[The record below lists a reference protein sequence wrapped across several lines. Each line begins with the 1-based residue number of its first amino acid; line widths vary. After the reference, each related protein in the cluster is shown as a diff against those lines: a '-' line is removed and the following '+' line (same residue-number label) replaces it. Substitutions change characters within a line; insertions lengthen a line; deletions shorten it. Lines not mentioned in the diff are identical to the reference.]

1 MARPKLSKLEKLQN
15 RVRKRYP
22 GSFCVQDSIGQYY
35 IRWNDE
41 NLNDTF
47 LLENCLTELIAW
59 EQASITAKHEQH
71 INRTHPMKKL
81 VSEEQKHQNKERITR
96 RIRKYE

>member
-1 MARPKLSKLEKLQN
+1 MARPKLSNLQKLQN

-22 GSFCVQDSIGQYY
+22 GSICIQDSIGQYY
-35 IRWNDE
+35 IKWNDE

-47 LLENCLTELIAW
+47 LLENCLTELLAW

-71 INRTHPMKKL
+71 INRTHHMKKL

>member
-1 MARPKLSKLEKLQN
+1 MARPKLSLLEKVQN

-22 GSFCVQDSIGQYY
+22 GSFCVQDSQGLYY
-35 IRWNDE
+35 IEWNEE

-47 LLENCLTELIAW
+47 LLDNCDTELTAW
-59 EQASITAKHEQH
+59 EQAGITAKHEQH
-71 INRTHPMKKL
+71 INRTHPLKKL
-81 VSEEQKHQNKERITR
+81 ISKEQKNQNKERITK

>member
-1 MARPKLSKLEKLQN
+1 MARPKLPEIEKVQK

-22 GSFCVQDSIGQYY
+22 GSICVQDSIGQYY
-35 IRWNDE
+35 ISWNEE

-47 LLENCLTELIAW
+47 LLENCDTELLAW

-81 VSEEQKHQNKERITR
+81 ISQEQKDQNKERIIN
-96 RIRKYE
+96 RIQKL

>member
-22 GSFCVQDSIGQYY
+22 GSYCVQDSSGDYY
-35 IRWNDE
+35 IEWKSE

-47 LLENCLTELIAW
+47 LMENSSSELEAW
-59 EQASITAKHEQH
+59 KQAVITAKHEQH
-71 INRTHPMKKL
+71 INRTHPLKALM
-81 VSEEQKHQNKERITR
+81 SQEQKNQNKERITR
-96 RIRKYE
+96 RIRKL

>member
-1 MARPKLSKLEKLQN
+1 MARPKLLEIDKLKK

-22 GSFCVQDSIGQYY
+22 GSRCIQDSIGQYY
-35 IRWNDE
+35 IEWNDE

-47 LLENCLTELIAW
+47 LLDNCDTELIAW
-59 EQASITAKHEQH
+59 QQASITAKHEQH

-81 VSEEQKHQNKERITR
+81 ISQEQKNQNKERITN
-96 RIRKYE
+96 RIRKI

>member
-1 MARPKLSKLEKLQN
+1 MARPKLPEIEKLQK

-22 GSFCVQDSIGQYY
+22 GSVCMQDSEGQYY
-35 IRWNDE
+35 IEWNEE

-47 LLENCLTELIAW
+47 LLENTDTELLAW

-81 VSEEQKHQNKERITR
+81 ISEEQKNQNKERITR

>member
-1 MARPKLSKLEKLQN
+1 MARPKLPEIDKLKK

-22 GSFCVQDSIGQYY
+22 GSRCVQDSYGQYY
-35 IRWNDE
+35 VEWNSE
-41 NLNDTF
+41 NLNDIF
-47 LLENCLTELIAW
+47 LLDNALTEIKAW

>member
-1 MARPKLSKLEKLQN
+1 MARPKLPEIEKIQK

-22 GSFCVQDSIGQYY
+22 GSICVQDSIGQYY
-35 IRWNDE
+35 ISWNEE

-47 LLENCLTELIAW
+47 LLENCDTELLAW

-81 VSEEQKHQNKERITR
+81 ISQEQKDQNKERIIN
-96 RIRKYE
+96 RIQKL

>member
-1 MARPKLSKLEKLQN
+1 MARPKLSLLEKVQN

-35 IRWNDE
+35 IKWNEE

-47 LLENCLTELIAW
+47 L
-59 EQASITAKHEQH
+59 
-71 INRTHPMKKL
+71 
-81 VSEEQKHQNKERITR
+81 
-96 RIRKYE
+96 

>member
-1 MARPKLSKLEKLQN
+1 MARPKLPEIEKVQK

-22 GSFCVQDSIGQYY
+22 GSICVQDSYGQYY
-35 IRWNDE
+35 IQWNGE

-47 LLENCLTELIAW
+47 LLDNTNTELLAW
-59 EQASITAKHEQH
+59 KQASITAKHEQH
-71 INRTHPMKKL
+71 INRTHPLKKL
-81 VSEEQKHQNKERITR
+81 ISEEQKHQNKERITR